1 MSSKR
6 FKDLDEDRKWE
17 IVESHMGDHWFES
30 LIEDSVNELAEHG
43 FEDAEIAFSGF
54 WSQGDGASFTCKRID
69 VPLFLKKHWP
79 EMDFQSEQ
87 IERWEEGKRLGGDAL
102 AQLGFSEDEAGILTP
117 AIHLFLE
124 MEGSLIYGSV
134 SRSDHRYVHENS
146 TILNLE
152 LEQYEVVEKPE
163 DRDIPILRPEDR
175 DLIGWSFLPEDVQ
188 EILDLYKYLE
198 GWMEGWIRD
207 WNREIYR
214 KLQKEYEDWSE
225 ELYKQYEEENKTWR
239 ETRKYD

>member
-6 FKDLDEDRKWE
+6 FKDLTEDRKWE
-17 IVESHMGDHWFES
+17 IIESHMPEDWYIF
-30 LIEDSVNELAEHG
+30 LIDRAVNELAEHG
-43 FEDAEIAFSGF
+43 FKSAEIQFSGF
-54 WSQGDGASFTCKRID
+54 WSQGDGASFTCERID
-69 VPLFLKKHWP
+69 VPLFLQKHWH

-87 IERWEEGKRLGGDAL
+87 IERWEEGKRLGRDAL
-102 AQLGFSEDEAGILTP
+102 LQLGFSEDEAGIPTP

-146 TILNLE
+146 TILNLD

-163 DRDIPILRPEDR
+163 DRD
-175 DLIGWSFLPEDVQ
+175 LIDWSFLPEDVQ

>member
-17 IVESHMGDHWFES
+17 IVDTHTPDDWCES
-30 LIEDSVNELAEHG
+30 LIEDAVNELAEHG
-43 FEDAEIAFSGF
+43 FEDAEIAFTGF
-54 WSQGDGASFTCKRID
+54 YSQGDGASFTCKRID

-124 MEGSLIYGSV
+124 MGGTLIYGSV
-134 SRSDHRYVHENS
+134 YRSDHRYMHENS
-146 TILNLE
+146 TSLSLE
-152 LEQYEVVEKPE
+152 LEQYGVVEE
-163 DRDIPILRPEDR
+163 VEDR
-175 DLIGWSFLPEDVQ
+175 DLEGWSFLVEDEQ

-198 GWMEGWIRD
+198 GWMESWIRN

-214 KLQKEYEDWSE
+214 KLEKEYEDWRE
-225 ELYKQYEEENKTWR
+225 ELYKQYEEENEMWR
-239 ETRKYD
+239 EKSLYN

>member
-69 VPLFLKKHWP
+69 VSLFLKKHWP

-87 IERWEEGKRLGGDAL
+87 IERWEEGKRLGGEAL

-117 AIHLFLE
+117 ALHLFLE
-124 MEGSLIYGSV
+124 MGGTLIYGSV
-134 SRSDHRYVHENS
+134 YRSGHRYLHENS
-146 TILNLE
+146 TDLSLE
-152 LEQYEVVEKPE
+152 LEQYGVVEE
-163 DRDIPILRPEDR
+163 VEDR
-175 DLIGWSFLPEDVQ
+175 DLEGWSFLVEDEQ

-198 GWMEGWIRD
+198 GWMESWMRD

-214 KLQKEYEDWSE
+214 KLEKEYEDWQK
-225 ELYKQYEEENKTWR
+225 ELYKEFEEENEEWSEKSL
-239 ETRKYD
+239 YN

>member
-117 AIHLFLE
+117 ALHLFLE
-124 MEGSLIYGSV
+124 MGGTLIYGSV
-134 SRSDHRYVHENS
+134 YRSNHHYMHENS
-146 TILNLE
+146 TDLSLE
-152 LEQYEVVEKPE
+152 LEQYGVVEE
-163 DRDIPILRPEDR
+163 VEDR
-175 DLIGWSFLPEDVQ
+175 DLEGWSFLVEDEQ

-198 GWMEGWIRD
+198 GWMESWMRD

-214 KLQKEYEDWSE
+214 KLEKEYEDWQK
-225 ELYKQYEEENKTWR
+225 ELYKEFEEENEEWSEKSL
-239 ETRKYD
+239 YN